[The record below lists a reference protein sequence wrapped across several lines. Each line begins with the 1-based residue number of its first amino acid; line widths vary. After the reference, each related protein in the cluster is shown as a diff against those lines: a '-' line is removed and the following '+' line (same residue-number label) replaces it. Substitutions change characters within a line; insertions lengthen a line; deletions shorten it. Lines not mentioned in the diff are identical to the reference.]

1 MGPVSVCRAGQDPVW
16 WPASLSLPSRRPTGW
31 TDAGER
37 GLSRS
42 GEEGQGFDGMKEG
55 PGIRGRLCRRPSV
68 LSGSVDLEREG
79 IVQPSGNQRRQR
91 LGAGKERGRKRW
103 GGGSCLRC
111 SKAVSLMVVLFRF
124 DYPLSLFQ
132 LRSVSFHVC
141 LNDRVLPHLSYF
153 VSVSDR
159 MHNYVY
165 LCACL
170 PGYAYLYGSVFI
182 HVSLVVS
189 VHSTGCWFTHPLSD
203 CVFVCANY
211 TSWPLRKDI
220 RQTPMTGTFPV

>member
-1 MGPVSVCRAGQDPVW
+1 
-16 WPASLSLPSRRPTGW
+16 
-31 TDAGER
+31 
-37 GLSRS
+37 
-42 GEEGQGFDGMKEG
+42 
-55 PGIRGRLCRRPSV
+55 
-68 LSGSVDLEREG
+68 
-79 IVQPSGNQRRQR
+79 
-91 LGAGKERGRKRW
+91 
-103 GGGSCLRC
+103 
-111 SKAVSLMVVLFRF
+111 MVVLFRF

-211 TSWPLRKDI
+211 TSWPA
-220 RQTPMTGTFPV
+220 PP